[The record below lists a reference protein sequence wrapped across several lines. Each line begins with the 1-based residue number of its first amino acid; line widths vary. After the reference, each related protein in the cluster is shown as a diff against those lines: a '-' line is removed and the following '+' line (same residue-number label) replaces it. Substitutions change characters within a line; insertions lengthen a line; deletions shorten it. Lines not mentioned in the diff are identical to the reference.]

1 MVPNMKLSRVF
12 IMAFPLLVNNHF
24 YSQTSWIVQR
34 IGILTLYISSA
45 ENVVN
50 FSDIDSASHAKLPL
64 DFH

>member
-1 MVPNMKLSRVF
+1 
-12 IMAFPLLVNNHF
+12 MASPLLVKHHF
-24 YSQTSWIVQR
+24 YSQTCWIVQR
-34 IGILTLYISSA
+34 IGILTFCISSA